1 MTSGTLQIFAGLITL
16 RKICNHPDICTGG
29 PKLYIGEDTGGDPSL
44 EYGYWKRSGKMIVV
58 EALLKL
64 WKQQGHRV
72 LLFSQ
77 SKVVSSEHPP
87 RSIQLVSSNLHQFSL
102 RFLKRYNDFIEQE
115 QCLYFSL
122 QMLDILEAFTQNRGY
137 SYLRMDGCT
146 PISSRQ
152 AMITTYNQVQINL

>member
-1 MTSGTLQIFAGLITL
+1 MCSGFVLSTDWWAEGCVSRVPPVQRVSGHPVWKVPGNLTKDSIIKIKGMIHVWFLNQDFITVLKVFIFCPCTQQIFAGLITL

-29 PKLYIGEDTGGDPSL
+29 PKLLIGEDTEGDPTL

-77 SKVVSSEHPP
+77 SRAVC
-87 RSIQLVSSNLHQFSL
+87 QNFS
-102 RFLKRYNDFIEQE
+102 
-115 QCLYFSL
+115 
-122 QMLDILEAFTQNRGY
+122 
-137 SYLRMDGCT
+137 
-146 PISSRQ
+146 
-152 AMITTYNQVQINL
+152 

>member
-1 MTSGTLQIFAGLITL
+1 MHVLNKIFKFDVSLGSLQIFAGLITL

-29 PKLYIGEDTGGDPSL
+29 PKLFIGEDTRGDPTL

-77 SKVVSSEHPP
+77 SRAVSQGS
-87 RSIQLVSSNLHQFSL
+87 FSL
-102 RFLKRYNDFIEQE
+102 
-115 QCLYFSL
+115 
-122 QMLDILEAFTQNRGY
+122 
-137 SYLRMDGCT
+137 
-146 PISSRQ
+146 
-152 AMITTYNQVQINL
+152 V